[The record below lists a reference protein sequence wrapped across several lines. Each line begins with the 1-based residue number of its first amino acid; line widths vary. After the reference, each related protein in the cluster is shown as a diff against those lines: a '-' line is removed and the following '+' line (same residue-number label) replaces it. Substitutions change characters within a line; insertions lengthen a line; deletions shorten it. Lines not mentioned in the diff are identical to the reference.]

1 MCVCHNLFF
10 ALWLPKTSFLR
21 FVGLSHGFQVIFVGM
36 YGCARAM
43 TACFSRTRPHILTPA
58 RFFPRFHSAYLS
70 FYLSLSISLFLSTFL
85 PLHLLFCLFFFVSPF
100 SLPHAHSLFPALA
113 YYLARFFWNSLS
125 FSLILSRSHH
135 SLTVGSSSCLSHTH
149 TRIHTHTHTSTHTHI
164 HIAVYQ

>member
-70 FYLSLSISLFLSTFL
+70 FYLSLSVYISSSPSPVLSVFLCVSLFSPTRAFALSRPRVLSRALFL
-85 PLHLLFCLFFFVSPF
+85 ELAFFQSD
-100 SLPHAHSLFPALA
+100 
-113 YYLARFFWNSLS
+113 SLS
-125 FSLILSRSHH
+125 VTPQSN
-135 SLTVGSSSCLSHTH
+135 C
-149 TRIHTHTHTSTHTHI
+149 RI
-164 HIAVYQ
+164 Q